1 MLSQLRKMNRSEW
14 VFAGFLCLFLL
25 LFVVVEINN
34 KRFET
39 NDLKVYYEATKD
51 FAAGNNPYLHP
62 YGLGSGYFKY
72 TPFTLYLFI
81 PQTGISYFYVQ
92 LIHVS
97 FVLLSLIIV
106 MISMRRI
113 VSDFSSLQFKSSWL
127 YLVLAVFVIHI
138 TRELHLGN
146 VNILLLLLFLLG
158 VFSYLN
164 KNDLTTAIW
173 WSLMLVL
180 KPILLPIFIPLIF
193 LKKWRIILFSMLF
206 GILFVLITILHHGW
220 NFAFELWS
228 SWLEALSKHGGQ
240 LVTMNSMG
248 KMGEEY
254 FGIEPRWVLPVFTI
268 VVLVGL
274 MLIDFLRNASSN
286 KQLLTWHFVF
296 LAIVPNVFVTDTEHF
311 LFSIPLVFL
320 LLNELRETKKW
331 FYWLVFGLGMLFFS
345 FNSTDLLGKDLA
357 RIVFDSGCLGIGNLL
372 FISLYLYL
380 HFQSTKKSA
389 AIVNS

>member
-1 MLSQLRKMNRSEW
+1 MKSLLRNMNRSEW
-14 VFAGFLCLFLL
+14 VFAGFLFLFLL

-39 NDLKVYYEATKD
+39 NDLKVYYGAIHD
-51 FAAGNNPYLHP
+51 FVQGNNPYLHP
-62 YGLGSGYFKY
+62 YGLGSGFYKY
-72 TPFTLYLFI
+72 TPFTLYLFL
-81 PQTGISYFYVQ
+81 PQTGISYYSVQ

-97 FVLLSLIIV
+97 FVLLSLIVV
-106 MISMRRI
+106 MILMRRL
-113 VSDFSSLQFKSSWL
+113 VMTFSSLPFKSSWL
-127 YLVLAVFVIHI
+127 YFVLAVFVIHI

-146 VNILLLLLFLLG
+146 VNVLLLLLFLLG
-158 VFSYLN
+158 VYSYMN
-164 KNDLTTAIW
+164 KNEVTTAIW

-180 KPILLPIFIPLIF
+180 KPILLPVFLPVVF
-193 LKKWRIILFSMLF
+193 LKKWRIIMLSMLLGF
-206 GILFVLITILHHGW
+206 LFVFITILHHGW
-220 NFAFELWS
+220 SYSIELWTN
-228 SWLEALSKHGGQ
+228 WINALSKHGGE

-254 FGIEPRWVLPVFTI
+254 FGISPRWVLPVFTI
-268 VVLVGL
+268 LLLIVL
-274 MLIDFLRNASSN
+274 MLFDFLRNASSN
-286 KQLLTWHFVF
+286 KQLLTWFFVF

-320 LLNELRETKKW
+320 LLNELREARKW

-345 FNSTDLLGKDLA
+345 FNSTDLLGKELA
-357 RIVFDSGCLGIGNLL
+357 RIVFDCGCLGIGNLL

>member
-1 MLSQLRKMNRSEW
+1 
-14 VFAGFLCLFLL
+14 
-25 LFVVVEINN
+25 
-34 KRFET
+34 
-39 NDLKVYYEATKD
+39 
-51 FAAGNNPYLHP
+51 
-62 YGLGSGYFKY
+62 
-72 TPFTLYLFI
+72 
-81 PQTGISYFYVQ
+81 
-92 LIHVS
+92 
-97 FVLLSLIIV
+97 
-106 MISMRRI
+106 
-113 VSDFSSLQFKSSWL
+113 
-127 YLVLAVFVIHI
+127 VLAVFVIHI

-146 VNILLLLLFLLG
+146 VNVLLLLLFLLG
-158 VFSYLN
+158 VSSYLN
-164 KNDLTTAIW
+164 KNDVSTAIW

-180 KPILLPIFIPLIF
+180 KPILLPIFIPLVF
-193 LKKWRIILFSMLF
+193 LKKWRIILFSLLF

-220 NFAFELWS
+220 NFAYEMWS
-228 SWLEALSKHGGQ
+228 SWLVALSKHGGQ

-274 MLIDFLRNASSN
+274 MLIDFLRNAPSN
-286 KQLLTWHFVF
+286 KQQLTWFFVF

-320 LLNELRETKKW
+320 LLNELKEAKKW
-331 FYWLVFGLGMLFFS
+331 FCWLVFGIGMLFFS
-345 FNSTDLLGKDLA
+345 FNSTDLLGKELA

-389 AIVNS
+389 AIIDS

>member
-1 MLSQLRKMNRSEW
+1 MKRSEW
-14 VFAGFLCLFLL
+14 VFTGFLCLFLL

-39 NDLKVYYEATKD
+39 NDLKVYYGATTD
-51 FAAGNNPYLHP
+51 FVNGNNPYLHP
-62 YGLGSGYFKY
+62 YGLGSGLYKY
-72 TPFTLYLFI
+72 TPFTLYLFL
-81 PQTGISYFYVQ
+81 PQAGMTYFSVQ

-97 FVLLSLIIV
+97 LVLLSLIVV
-106 MISMRRI
+106 MISMRRM
-113 VSDFSSLQFKSSWL
+113 VSAFSSLRFKSSWL
-127 YLVLAVFVIHI
+127 YLVLVVFVIHI

-146 VNILLLLLFLLG
+146 VNVLLLLLFLLG
-158 VFSYLN
+158 VSSYLN
-164 KNDLTTAIW
+164 KNDVSTAIW

-193 LKKWRIILFSMLF
+193 LKKWRIILFSTLF
-206 GILFVLITILHHGW
+206 GISFVVITFFLHGW
-220 NFAFELWS
+220 NYAFELWT
-228 SWLEALSKHGGQ
+228 SWLNALSNHDGH
-240 LVTMNSMG
+240 VVSMNSLG
-248 KMGEEY
+248 KIGEVY
-254 FGIEPRWVLPVFTI
+254 FGIASRWVLPVFTI

-274 MLIDFLRNASSN
+274 MLIDFLRNARTN
-286 KQLLTWHFVF
+286 KQLLTWFFVF

-320 LLNELRETKKW
+320 LLNELKEAKKW
-331 FYWLVFGLGMLFFS
+331 FYWLVFGIGMLFFS
-345 FNSTDLLGKDLA
+345 FNSTDLLGKELA

-389 AIVNS
+389 AIIDS